1 MVLQQASV
9 TGIGNRQN
17 HTILKCPSDSVD
29 WSEKTS
35 CSVRRFMVIASLRH
49 DRTRV
54 SCATIQDKGL
64 EVGGQLKSDF
74 RYIVTLLKVPIRS
87 GFVSVK

>member
-1 MVLQQASV
+1 MHAPMPAADALTKVSGAETRGETPLKAKGKMVLQQASV
-9 TGIGNRQN
+9 KGIGNTQN

-54 SCATIQDKGL
+54 
-64 EVGGQLKSDF
+64 
-74 RYIVTLLKVPIRS
+74 
-87 GFVSVK
+87 